1 MVDSAPLQGHKF
13 RGFIVSRRTAMR
25 LTLAGDTVSPFSL
38 RWFDMN
44 DLDLFT
50 EQEKTMTVLQL
61 ADALNVSRDL
71 IEKRTNELF
80 PDKMQKGKTTL
91 FNEQEATVI
100 KLRIQQNSSLATS
113 DNRRR
118 LEEMPRTDLEKELL
132 IAQAMQFQQEKI
144 TRLQREI
151 AEKDE
156 KIFLDAPK
164 VQSYEI
170 LMKTTDHRSI
180 SNACKHFGIKP
191 IAVGFPYLRDH
202 GYLTLKDLPTQ
213 KAINEGIMSL
223 KENASTL
230 SGKSFQQ
237 AVVQANQL
245 EKFGKV
251 ISKAVNN
258 D

>member
-1 MVDSAPLQGHKF
+1 
-13 RGFIVSRRTAMR
+13 
-25 LTLAGDTVSPFSL
+25 
-38 RWFDMN
+38 MN

-50 EQEKTMTVLQL
+50 EQEKTMTVKEVAQAFNCDERTIQL
-61 ADALNVSRDL
+61 RVKSMFPEIVQNGKQTKLTEKQITAL
-71 IEKRTNELF
+71 
-80 PDKMQKGKTTL
+80 
-91 FNEQEATVI
+91 
-100 KLRIQQNSSLATS
+100 KLSLQQNAH
-113 DNRRR
+113 
-118 LEEMPRTDLEKELL
+118 LESAFELPKTDLEKELL

-180 SNACKHFGIKP
+180 SNACKHFGIQP
-191 IAVGFPYLRDH
+191 IAIGFPYLRKH
-202 GYLTLKDLPTQ
+202 GYLTLSDLPTQ
-213 KAINEGIMSL
+213 KAINAGIMSL
-223 KENASTL
+223 KENASRTH
-230 SGKSFQQ
+230 GRTFQQ

-251 ISKAVNN
+251 ISRSVNN